1 MARIIS
7 RTAILEDLGG
17 RRKRLT
23 VAVKR
28 LFYPDHTTGELKP
41 INVRPQD
48 AKTYY
53 SDYRFEILD
62 HDLLIGFSPKY
73 NGLPFVRFTD
83 PHTENTWALWIKG
96 FGDNV
101 PETGIR
107 PKTLGKHS
115 CGVNYEIDD
124 NVQIKFD
131 VLGHMIRKLIII
143 NRRPSWNTITLVISR
158 AGGHLIPGANV
169 GKHERP
175 LMAFRKDGTK
185 PLFWFNEPQA
195 WDSANVGTV
204 DPPNHIRLTSYL
216 LNVRPGVWELVITL
230 NADDLDKAVYPIYV
244 DPTITLQPDPTEGK
258 ESCIWSVGNEEN
270 YNFGGCQHIW
280 FGVDA
285 RSSPHRYMRILIKFD
300 LSDIPANSN
309 IISATET
316 HYIYWDPNQPFHEI
330 FIYRLLRDWGEGVHC
345 RSNASDGESTW
356 HCYSKPDEWDEP
368 GADGAGTDRVSD
380 CDDHTTGLNSTEDPL
395 EFNVVN
401 AVQAIVNGAT
411 NYGWRV
417 NSEDVD
423 DGVDAGTDYY
433 TDNASNASKRPKL
446 TIEYT
451 EPSGGIFI
459 PAKPNIVGGKGIN
472 LIGG

>member
-53 SDYRFEILD
+53 SDYRFEILN

-101 PETGIR
+101 PKTGIR

-115 CGVNYEIDD
+115 CGTNYEIDS

-195 WDSANVGTV
+195 WDSANVGTS
-204 DPPNHIRLTSYL
+204 DLPNHIRLTNYL
-216 LNVRPGVWELVITL
+216 RNVRPGVWELVITL
-230 NADDLDKAVYPIYV
+230 NADDLDKAVYPVYV
-244 DPTITLQPDPTEGK
+244 DPTIILQPDADEGYDTLIAG
-258 ESCIWSVGNEEN
+258 ESDSDPVLNCGAFIALQLRASDTGELKN
-270 YNFGGCQHIW
+270 
-280 FGVDA
+280 
-285 RSSPHRYMRILIKFD
+285 ILIKFD
-300 LSDIPANSN
+300 LSDIPAGSTINSSTLSLYMYTN
-309 IISATET
+309 HGDITIRK
-316 HYIYWDPNQPFHEI
+316 
-330 FIYRLLRDWGEGVHC
+330 YRILRDWGEGNKNV
-345 RSNASDGESTW
+345 AEATEGESAWKWYSRPNEWSTW
-356 HCYSKPDEWDEP
+356 
-368 GADGAGTDRVSD
+368 GAQSIGEDIAEA
-380 CDDHTTGLNSTEDPL
+380 DDDDTTILSSQGSNIWVDFDVTASTQQIIDT
-395 EFNVVN
+395 
-401 AVQAIVNGAT
+401 GT
-411 NYGWRV
+411 NYGWKLGGV
-417 NSEDVD
+417 NAPSLKYVRFHSSDWDEH
-423 DGVDAGTDYY
+423 
-433 TDNASNASKRPKL
+433 PKL